1 MESGSMLLEKSL
13 AMTGEVI
20 ESDSVWWGAPA
31 ARLLSYDTSSIGTR
45 PSGSY
50 AGSQQGDRYNEI
62 V

>member
-1 MESGSMLLEKSL
+1 METGSMLLEKSL